1 MIKLFCRDYWNITSI
16 SLSMSANINTTT
28 LNTIIKTE
36 QVRIDQQN
44 GRTDTKKDYL

>member
-1 MIKLFCRDYWNITSI
+1 MKRLRDLGIWVIGFPLF
-16 SLSMSANINTTT
+16 LH
-28 LNTIIKTE
+28 TIIKTE